1 MVLKKKLQSD
11 LTQNLKLADQTGVLS
26 ILRNLHFDA
35 KQKMQYMERKRME
48 NIKKSQEVEQ
58 FPGYEERL
66 DGFQD
71 EVRATKFN

>member
-1 MVLKKKLQSD
+1 
-11 LTQNLKLADQTGVLS
+11 
-26 ILRNLHFDA
+26 
-35 KQKMQYMERKRME
+35 MERKRME

-71 EVRATKFN
+71 EVRATKFNQLKREVSHSEEVIGPERTGFFIGENS